1 MTGTQRTSDGLDPR
15 RRMVLFRAWH
25 RGTREF
31 ELLTGRFADAQI
43 GELSEAEVDDF
54 EKLIEVPERD
64 LIGWI
69 TGNLVTPENYDTSV
83 WRKMKAFHKPT
94 GPLHR

>member
-1 MTGTQRTSDGLDPR
+1 MTGTQRTSDGLDAR
-15 RRMVLFRAWH
+15 RRKVLFRAWH
-25 RGTREF
+25 RGTREV

-43 GELSEAEVDDF
+43 GELSEAEMDDF
-54 EKLIEVPERD
+54 EQLIEVPERD

-69 TGNLVTPENYDTSV
+69 TGKLDLPENYDTSV
-83 WRKMKAFHKPT
+83 WHRMMAFHAPT